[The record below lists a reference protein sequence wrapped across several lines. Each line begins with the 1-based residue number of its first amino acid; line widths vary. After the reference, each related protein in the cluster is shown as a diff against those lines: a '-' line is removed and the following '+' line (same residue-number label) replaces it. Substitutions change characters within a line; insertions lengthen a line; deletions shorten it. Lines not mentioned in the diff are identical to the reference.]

1 MQKSDT
7 ISSAMIQSAGKRSLL
22 TADQELE
29 LARKLRRAKAGLWLA
44 LLSDPHTIKEALAFC
59 TQAAASLPKRKTA
72 LDQSSFSNLSST
84 SAWALKSPGESAEQS
99 MIRARMKSAIAL
111 TTFDPSMQIALSL
124 FQRAKNRNIDER
136 DHLRQE
142 VYEAY
147 LRQIEITWKRFVFYR
162 NEFVEKNIRLVMFI
176 SKQFR
181 RFEIPKD
188 DLIQEGTFGLQKA
201 AVMFDP
207 DRGLRFSTYAS
218 WWIRAAIGRHCRDR
232 GRLVRLPVNLQEKIE
247 RYYSIKE
254 KLLEE
259 GTPFDL
265 ESLSEITGLKVKVLK
280 KLETFTLKPH
290 YSMEYETKDGQM
302 LGDLIP
308 DPADPLRA
316 TNHDLDLDLVREM
329 LVKLPARERNIIRAR
344 YGLDGGDGQTLAE
357 IAEKIDLTRERVRQL
372 ETTALHKIRRLI
384 QFRMDRLAMG
394 LPAKV

>member
-1 MQKSDT
+1 MQKSAT
-7 ISSAMIQSAGKRSLL
+7 ISRAMTQSVGKRSPL

-72 LDQSSFSNLSST
+72 LDQSSFSNLAST
-84 SAWALKSPGESAEQS
+84 STWALKSPGESAEQS

-124 FQRAKNRNIDER
+124 FQRAKNRSIDER
-136 DHLRQE
+136 DRLRRE
-142 VYEAY
+142 VYAAY

-162 NEFVEKNIRLVMFI
+162 NEFVEKNIRLVFFV
-176 SKQFR
+176 SKKFR

-188 DLIQEGTFGLQKA
+188 DLVQEGIFGLQKA

-290 YSMEYETKDGQM
+290 FSMDYETKDGQM

-316 TNHDLDLDLVREM
+316 TNHDLNLDLVREM

>member
-99 MIRARMKSAIAL
+99 MIRARLISAIAL

-290 YSMEYETKDGQM
+290 CSMEYETKDGQM